1 MSTVIQLKPSAS
13 EKPTVRPGR
22 GKNTDY
28 RSREYLT
35 EAEVEKLLAA
45 AGKSRNPERDR
56 LLVLMAFRERA
67 G

>member
-13 EKPTVRPGR
+13 EKPTVARGR
-22 GKNTDY
+22 DKNADY

-45 AGKSRNPERDR
+45 A
-56 LLVLMAFRERA
+56 ARA
-67 G
+67 ETPSAIGCWCSWPSGTPCA